1 MAIMALDPDLRLKH
15 KKKGKLAQRVPKRRF
30 CIDIMI
36 FLYFFYVA
44 IDNCRGQGPTS
55 THM

>member
-15 KKKGKLAQRVPKRRF
+15 KKKRKLAQRVPKRSF

-36 FLYFFYVA
+36 FL
-44 IDNCRGQGPTS
+44 
-55 THM
+55 

>member
-15 KKKGKLAQRVPKRRF
+15 KKKRKQAKRVTKRSF

-36 FLYFFYVA
+36 FL
-44 IDNCRGQGPTS
+44 
-55 THM
+55 